1 MPEDFEDQLREALR
15 RRDPSSGFAERVI
28 ARANPARRA
37 RPAWAIAAIAAMLA
51 VGVFGFQEYQQRRAE
66 DARRQAMLALSITAK
81 KLNLFRDKVLRME
94 RENQ

>member
-1 MPEDFEDQLREALR
+1 MTDDFEDQLRETLR
-15 RRDPSSGFAERVI
+15 RRDPSPGFAERVI
-28 ARANPARRA
+28 ARANPPKRA

-51 VGVFGFQEYQQRRAE
+51 VGVFANHEYQQRRAE
-66 DARRQAMLALSITAK
+66 DAHRRAMLALSITAK